1 MLTHFNYQPRPN
13 SSPHSLF
20 ARRGNL
26 VKTRKRIWTISLF
39 RRGARENCCR
49 APARFIYNSARAER
63 VESLLWAAA
72 RDRDTAPDGTVLFV
86 NKKNRKTDAASEG
99 NANIVCKCRAAR
111 RNRVAYREQR
121 PFTGFAEVAR
131 GSRRQREAKLQT
143 DASHP
148 QAAGGTNLRP
158 HGGTVFARL
167 RDSSIFGS
175 RRNS

>member
-1 MLTHFNYQPRPN
+1 HFNYQPRPN

-26 VKTRKRIWTISLF
+26 VKTHKRILTRFPSLGVT
-39 RRGARENCCR
+39 RGKLLSR
-49 APARFIYNSARAER
+49 ACAIHSLSARAEI

-111 RNRVAYREQR
+111 RKAKPN
-121 PFTGFAEVAR
+121 F
-131 GSRRQREAKLQT
+131 RRMLRILKLPAAQFFVRAPWEILSKR
-143 DASHP
+143 AS
-148 QAAGGTNLRP
+148 A
-158 HGGTVFARL
+158 F
-167 RDSSIFGS
+167 
-175 RRNS
+175 